1 MNVLVAGGAGYIGSH
16 CCKELSRRGFR
27 PVVFDNL
34 SKGHRELA
42 KWGDFFEGDIGDPDR
57 LEECITRF
65 RIDAVMHFAAF
76 IEVGESVSDPLKYY
90 DNNVV
95 NSLSLI
101 RGAIRRG
108 VPYFIFSSSAAV
120 YGNPQQVPIEEG
132 HPTAPGNPYGWS
144 KLMVE
149 SMLRD
154 MERAHGL
161 KWAALRYFNAAG
173 ADAEGETGEWHTPE
187 SHLIPRV
194 LDAALDG
201 GRPINVFGTDYPTAD
216 GTCIR
221 DYIHVTDLARAHVL
235 ALEHLRSRGESGV
248 FNLGRGR
255 GYSVMEIM
263 EHAGRVTGRDIPFLV
278 SERRP
283 GDASVLIA
291 SNRKAADTLG
301 WKPRHS
307 SLENILSSAWKW
319 HRRLRGL

>member
-1 MNVLVAGGAGYIGSH
+1 
-16 CCKELSRRGFR
+16 
-27 PVVFDNL
+27 
-34 SKGHRELA
+34 
-42 KWGDFFEGDIGDPDR
+42 
-57 LEECITRF
+57 
-65 RIDAVMHFAAF
+65 
-76 IEVGESVSDPLKYY
+76 
-90 DNNVV
+90 
-95 NSLSLI
+95 
-101 RGAIRRG
+101 
-108 VPYFIFSSSAAV
+108 
-120 YGNPQQVPIEEG
+120 
-132 HPTAPGNPYGWS
+132 
-144 KLMVE
+144 MVE
-149 SMLRD
+149 SILRD
-154 MERAHGL
+154 MERPHGL

-201 GRPINVFGTDYPTAD
+201 GLPINVFGTDYPTAD

-301 WKPRHS
+301 WEPRHS